1 MRKRFLSL
9 LLAVVMILNLTMP
22 TVWAAGEEELPAV
35 TNGYYNEN
43 GQWQQ
48 GGDGKLSYQVSDL
61 LTLNLSK
68 TAKKVS
74 DNVFDITLQVES
86 ITKTVMQTNA
96 AAVVLTIDLSNSMKY
111 CAECGD
117 SGSHDRE
124 CALYNRWDNNIT
136 ETQTR
141 LYAAKQA
148 ALQFL
153 AGTPASEG
161 QAEVVGYAGK
171 DADATRM
178 LAIVGYGSTAKTFL
192 SWTNVAGGAG
202 KNGYDNA
209 VNVIN
214 SMQPGFTTGWNDTD
228 TGGTNLDSG
237 IRLSKNL
244 LGMNT
249 LSAGASKFAV
259 VLTDGK
265 PTFRMTEV
273 QNSTTAVG
281 GDYHSGGLFSDDY
294 FDNVGGGGSAGS
306 NENNTNAKN
315 SADALKALDAKLYTV
330 CFGVANENTY
340 SGGPTVG
347 NFLKNSVATAEYT
360 DEDGVKHT
368 YAYNADNTAGLM
380 AAFSAITEDIT
391 EGIKDIVVNDP
402 MGDNVAVTTPAVDL
416 PTGVVGDASNLTWT
430 LQDEDGT
437 QNPDGTTS
445 YVYTMTYRIKLDAD
459 AEGFDESIYHPANK
473 VTILTMDGEEYQFP
487 VPGVRGVTSR
497 YTVIYDNGDYGTLAG
512 EDKNGQVVHG
522 EIKKHSTTPVAP
534 LVTPDADHYFIGWS
548 PVVSPKVTDNVTYVA
563 QYAEKGEITI
573 TGNSG
578 AFVYNGSA
586 QSVSGYTTAGL
597 PEGFTV
603 ADVSA
608 QVSGTDVG
616 EYVNVVSGTAKILDN
631 TGKDVSEQFKVNYV
645 NGKMEITPLA
655 VNVTITGAK
664 ESVVY
669 DGSEH
674 AAEGYDV
681 SISNSLYT
689 VNDFSFSGS
698 AVVKGTAVDTY
709 PMGLAADQFANEN
722 DNFTVTFTVADGE
735 LKISPKGSVVVTIVG
750 NKDTVDYNG
759 AEQKVEG
766 YEVSISDPLY
776 TVNDFV
782 FTGEAVAKG
791 TDVGTYAMGLKAE
804 QFANKNANF
813 ENVVF
818 NVTDGELKIEP
829 LKVTVTITGNSDTKV
844 YNGAAQK
851 VEGYAVSISDALYTE
866 ADFSFN
872 GSAVVEKTNVGTY
885 PMGLAAGQFVNN
897 NKNFDVTFVVT
908 DGGLKITPVEGVVVT
923 VTGNTASVIFNG
935 AEQQV
940 KGYDVSINHPLYT
953 EADFSFNGNDVA
965 SGINVGKYP
974 MGLREGDFVN
984 NNPNFA
990 DVTFV
995 VEDGQLEIT
1004 KKAVTVTITGNRDT
1018 KPYSGAQQQVT
1029 GYVVS
1034 ISDALYQESDFV
1046 FAGEA
1051 VAKGANVGTYPMGL
1065 AANKFQNKNDNFD
1078 VTFVVN
1084 DGQLEITPVD
1094 TVVVTIVGNSD
1105 SKTYN
1110 GNEQSVSDYTVS
1122 ISNPL
1127 YKESDF
1133 SFSGSAV
1140 AKGTNVGTYAMGLSA
1155 EQFVNNNANFKVVEF
1170 QVTDGSLTINPA
1182 EVTVVITGNTDEK
1195 VYNGAEQKVE
1205 GYTVG
1210 INNSLY
1216 QESDFNF
1223 SGSAVASGTNVGT
1236 YPMGLAVGQFQ
1247 NKNDNFVVTFE
1258 VTDGQLEI
1266 TPLEGVIVT
1275 ITGNTDSKVF
1285 NGSQQQVNGYQVS
1298 INNEL
1303 YAEEN
1308 IAFSG
1313 SAVAAGTN
1321 VGKYPMGLAAGQ
1333 FQNVNPNFADV
1344 EFKVIDGELEI
1355 TKKAVTVTIVG
1366 NKNTLVYN
1374 GAEQKVE
1381 GYTVT
1386 IGDALYKEEYFVFNG
1401 EAVAKGTNVGI
1412 YAMGLKAEQFVN
1424 ENGNFDVT
1432 FVVTDGQLEITKK
1445 AVTVTVV
1452 GNKDTLVYNG
1462 AEQKVEGYTVTIG
1475 DELYKEEYFAFNG
1488 QAVAAGTDVGTY
1500 AMGLKAEQFVN
1511 ENGNFDVTFVVTDGQ
1526 LEITKKAVN
1535 VVIVGSKDILVY
1547 NGAEQK
1553 VEGYTVTIADELY
1566 KEEYFVFNGEAVAKG
1581 ALVGT
1586 YAMGLKAEQFVN
1598 ENGNFDVTF
1607 EVTDGQLEIIKK
1619 AVTVTITG
1627 NKDTLVYNGA
1637 EQKVEGYTFSA
1648 DDALYTAEDFTFDGE
1663 AVASGIFV
1671 GKYDMGLKAEQFAN
1685 NNGNFDVTFVV
1696 IDGELEITP
1705 VKTEIVITA
1714 ASDSKI
1720 YDGTALQNAGY
1731 TYDIALLVNGDY
1743 IVAVV
1748 EGEQTNF
1755 GSSANVVV
1763 SYRVLRGAATFRGV
1777 EDVTDCY
1784 AGISTVDGVLE
1795 ITKRSVTLTSGSDS
1809 KKYDGTELKKEEVTV
1824 SGNGFVEGE
1833 GAVYSEFAGITEVGS
1848 VDNTF
1853 TYTLNENTLAENYDI
1868 TVVPGVLTV
1877 NKNTDAKL
1885 EGTGYTGVYDGA
1897 EHDGVTDKQVTGG
1910 VEGDVWEYSYSVDG
1924 ETYSAEMPMFQHVGT
1939 YTVYVK
1945 AENPNYEGDQL
1956 ITTVTVTITPA
1967 TITVTAD
1974 DKTIATGDAEPE
1986 LTYQVSTTVES
1997 EEPLF
2002 QGALTREPGNTKG
2015 EYEIQQGDLALAE
2028 GDEFLPSDYELV
2040 FVPGT
2045 LTILQRSIKVDKTV
2059 NRDMVFVG
2067 EDIIYTIVV
2076 TNDGEVDL
2084 ADVILV
2090 DEMLSVNESIGALA
2104 VGESKTITLT
2114 YTATDADWEK
2124 TLYNTVVVTSDGG
2137 VTDEDT
2143 SEGTTVYVPIPDTGD
2158 HTPVELLMGM
2168 MLAAL
2173 VGMVALVWKRKELA
2187 E

>member
-48 GGDGKLSYQVSDL
+48 GGEGKLSYQVSDL

-124 CALYNRWDNNIT
+124 CALYNRWDNTIT

-153 AGTPASEG
+153 AGTAASEG

-265 PTFRMTEV
+265 PTFRMNEV

-294 FDNVGGGGSAGS
+294 FENVGGSGSGGSS
-306 NENNTNAKN
+306 DNNTNAKN

-340 SGGPTVG
+340 TNGPTVG
-347 NFLKNSVATAEYT
+347 NFLKDSVATAEYT

-402 MGDNVAVTTPAVDL
+402 MGDNVEVTTPAVDL
-416 PTGVVGDASNLTWT
+416 PTGVVGDASSLTWT

-437 QNPDGTTS
+437 QNPDGTTT

-674 AAEGYDV
+674 AAQGYDV

-689 VNDFSFSGS
+689 DADFSFSGS
-698 AVVKGTAVDTY
+698 AVVKGTSVGTY

-782 FTGEAVAKG
+782 FNGEAVAKG

-851 VEGYAVSISDALYTE
+851 VEGYAVSISNDLYTE

-885 PMGLAAGQFVNN
+885 PMGLAASQFVNN

-923 VTGNTASVIFNG
+923 ITGNTASVIFNG

-953 EADFSFNGNDVA
+953 EADFSFNGDDVA

-974 MGLREGDFVN
+974 MGLSEGDFVN

-1004 KKAVTVTITGNRDT
+1004 KKAVTVTITGNQDI
-1018 KPYSGAQQQVT
+1018 KPYNGAQQQVM

-1034 ISDALYQESDFV
+1034 IDDALYQESDFV

-1051 VAKGANVGTYPMGL
+1051 VAKGANVGKYPMGL

-1216 QESDFNF
+1216 QESDFSF

-1285 NGSQQQVNGYQVS
+1285 NGSQQQVNGCQVS

-1374 GAEQKVE
+1374 GAEQKVD

-1386 IGDALYKEEYFVFNG
+1386 IGDALYKEEYFAFNG

-1432 FVVTDGQLEITKK
+1432 F
-1445 AVTVTVV
+1445 
-1452 GNKDTLVYNG
+1452 
-1462 AEQKVEGYTVTIG
+1462 
-1475 DELYKEEYFAFNG
+1475 
-1488 QAVAAGTDVGTY
+1488 
-1500 AMGLKAEQFVN
+1500 
-1511 ENGNFDVTFVVTDGQ
+1511 
-1526 LEITKKAVN
+1526 
-1535 VVIVGSKDILVY
+1535 
-1547 NGAEQK
+1547 
-1553 VEGYTVTIADELY
+1553 
-1566 KEEYFVFNGEAVAKG
+1566 
-1581 ALVGT
+1581 
-1586 YAMGLKAEQFVN
+1586 
-1598 ENGNFDVTF
+1598 
-1607 EVTDGQLEIIKK
+1607 EVTDGELEIIKK

-1868 TVVPGVLTV
+1868 TVVAGVLTV

-2158 HTPVELLMGM
+2158 HTPVEMLMGM